1 MNKIQFSR
9 FLGLLVMLLAVAFM
23 SIALI
28 GCPTNNIK
36 TFDEMSAK
44 EKATFMMSMYNKQYS
59 NYQTQ
64 AAKPEL
70 TEAEREIL
78 RKKKKI
84 LSEVYPL
91 IELYMSYV
99 DSGAV
104 PSTETEQKIIN
115 YLDQLAVLVVD

>member
-9 FLGLLVMLLAVAFM
+9 FLGLLVMLLVVAFM
-23 SIALI
+23 TVALV
-28 GCPTNNIK
+28 GCQTDNIK